1 MIEKTLETKGE
12 KTKSRVLGLAL
23 DIASI
28 KGLENTSIGDVAKA
42 SDLSRS
48 GLFAHFQSKEQL
60 QVDILQFAA
69 DLFVRTVIEPS
80 QKVDDPLEK
89 LQLLG
94 KNWPGWY
101 ERTEPKIQGGC
112 IFLQAIVEFDDQ
124 PGAVRDCLIQQ
135 QQSLIKYIGSCF
147 SQAQKQKIFAAH
159 IDKVQFAYEFY
170 SLYIG
175 CNFYR
180 RFFDDAKAK
189 SRFQESIDALFER
202 SKVRRD

>member
-1 MIEKTLETKGE
+1 MIEKAFETKGE

-60 QVDILQFAA
+60 QVDILRFAA
-69 DLFVRTVIEPS
+69 DLFVQTVIEPS
-80 QKVDDPLEK
+80 QGVDDPLEK
-89 LQLLG
+89 LQLL
-94 KNWPGWY
+94 KRNWPGWY

-124 PGAVRDCLIQQ
+124 PGAVRDCLVQQ

-147 SQAQKQKIFAAH
+147 SQAQKQKIFAPD

-189 SRFQESIDALFER
+189 SRFHESIDALFER
-202 SKVRRD
+202 SKA